1 MTERKPLLAVTYR
14 QTLNVSANT
23 KHWQGTNVLVKEAV
37 IATERRTERD
47 SCAKINP
54 DRDEIDEN
62 ENVGHDRVRSDETGS
77 LFPAANTN
85 VVYEKLFQFRN
96 DLSE

>member
-23 KHWQGTNVLVKEAV
+23 KHWQGTNVLVKEAG
-37 IATERRTERD
+37 IATGTKNRKRFLP
-47 SCAKINP
+47 KINP

-62 ENVGHDRVRSDETGS
+62 ENVGHDRVRSDENGS

>member
-37 IATERRTERD
+37 IAIGTKNRKRFLRED
-47 SCAKINP
+47 QP
-54 DRDEIDEN
+54 
-62 ENVGHDRVRSDETGS
+62 
-77 LFPAANTN
+77 
-85 VVYEKLFQFRN
+85 
-96 DLSE
+96 